1 MRLTYFF
8 ALLFFNQAIYA
19 QSPTEQDT
27 VQVSP
32 SFLAYM
38 DKTYLDSVEIDT
50 AKTYLDIDNILET
63 KAIHTRS
70 NEVYSTHRYAALI
83 IRKVP
88 NKLVSLGELSTR
100 IAPKDSVRYI
110 INDKY
115 ITDTSN
121 VRIEVSGID
130 SINVIREAEGS
141 VIREPKPVII
151 NIKMKYFTQ
160 KRRSVN

>member
-1 MRLTYFF
+1 MRLTYLF
-8 ALLFFNQAIYA
+8 ALFFFTQAIYA

-50 AKTYLDIDNILET
+50 AKTFLDMENILET

-70 NEVYSTHRYAALI
+70 NEVYSTHRFATLI

-130 SINVIREAEGS
+130 AVSVVRQAEGS
-141 VIREPKPVII
+141 VIREPMPVMI